1 MNITLISTSVTLAV
15 ILICF
20 AIIIKTYWNA
30 SVGPLTIK
38 RRAIIAA
45 YSALSIYL
53 CSYFVRDC
61 NDETEI
67 FCVTSILMLYILW
80 ESYLFACNIFS
91 NGSLYRNRYV
101 WLFYNLFPLALA
113 IPHLLF
119 VFTGEDYHFR
129 NYTELIDAFLH
140 PAPIQAYTRI
150 LFVAGLLVC
159 KVFILIEVTNQQLK
173 YRQQIIEEDGDLR
186 GCRNRSRSYLAWAII
201 LLLAS
206 FGQIIPSLSYHI
218 GLKLGIIFA
227 VIYTTRFYL
236 QFHKRLMILE
246 EQENHKGESIKEK
259 VSTWLKQDPFPLSET
274 DLTMEKIA
282 ESIGVEASSLSY
294 YIYEFEGS
302 TFLSWQSEC
311 RMNRCKELLED
322 KDMNISEIAYECGY
336 SDLAAMSKAFKK
348 KFGLPPTLYRRRK
361 LAIPDA

>member
-1 MNITLISTSVTLAV
+1 MNITLISTSVTLTV
-15 ILICF
+15 TLICF

-38 RRAIIAA
+38 RRTIIAA

-67 FCVTSILMLYILW
+67 FCVTSMLMLYILW

-150 LFVAGLLVC
+150 IFVAGLLVC

-236 QFHKRLMILE
+236 Q
-246 EQENHKGESIKEK
+246 
-259 VSTWLKQDPFPLSET
+259 
-274 DLTMEKIA
+274 
-282 ESIGVEASSLSY
+282 
-294 YIYEFEGS
+294 
-302 TFLSWQSEC
+302 
-311 RMNRCKELLED
+311 
-322 KDMNISEIAYECGY
+322 
-336 SDLAAMSKAFKK
+336 
-348 KFGLPPTLYRRRK
+348 
-361 LAIPDA
+361 